1 MGERSTREAAIEA
14 ARELLVEEGFA
25 ELSMRRVASAVGVS
39 APALYRHFDSK
50 QALVWAVVGQG
61 YRVFIDTLAGALA
74 ADSPL
79 ERFRECGR
87 CYFRFAR
94 EQPGY
99 YMLIFGFTA
108 RDFGFRDIPDSV
120 CQQGEVAFR
129 MLVDRIRECIDAKLF
144 VDESPQSLAT
154 FVWAE
159 THGLASLRLA
169 GRLVELDDAAFAQ
182 EVEHAIERLV
192 RALRR

>member
-1 MGERSTREAAIEA
+1 MDGRSTREAAIEA
-14 ARELLVEEGFA
+14 ARELLVDEGFVQ
-25 ELSMRRVASAVGVS
+25 LSMRRVAGRVGVS

-50 QALVWAVVGQG
+50 EALVWAVVAQG
-61 YRVFIDTLAGALA
+61 YRVFIDYLAGALA

-94 EQPGY
+94 EQSGY
-99 YMLIFGFTA
+99 YALIFGFSE

-120 CQQGEVAFR
+120 CQQGDVAFQ

-144 VDESPQSLAT
+144 TDDPPQSLAL

-169 GRLVELDDAAFAQ
+169 GRISQLPDGAFDA
-182 EVEHAIERLV
+182 EVERAIERLV
-192 RALRR
+192 HALRR